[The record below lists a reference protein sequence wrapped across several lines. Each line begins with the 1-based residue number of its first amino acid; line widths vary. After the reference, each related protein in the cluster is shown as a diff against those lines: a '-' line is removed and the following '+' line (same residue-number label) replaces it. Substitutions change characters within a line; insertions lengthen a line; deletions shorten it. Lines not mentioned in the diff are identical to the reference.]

1 MNEMNQTQQIQII
14 PYITTKRFKGQAITS
29 EVNIPYGTE
38 VQCVIGY
45 IVHDNLPICANH
57 SQNAYD
63 YFARN
68 DDGKGLERG
77 KLIQE
82 IKKVLSKKD
91 SGYQDRWDKVWE
103 DEVCLK
109 YKRPEYSDYWLW
121 AHNFYN
127 AEIEDL
133 WYIAGLLSIKI

>member
-1 MNEMNQTQQIQII
+1 MKK
-14 PYITTKRFKGQAITS
+14 YIAHKRFKSIGI
-29 EVNIPYGTE
+29 ELNFNIPYGTDLIE
-38 VQCVIGY
+38 VENY
-45 IVHDNLPICANH
+45 ICTLNGNIICLAT

-68 DDGKGLERG
+68 DDGNGLERG

-109 YKRPEYSDYWLW
+109 YKRVEYADYFIWNHEF
-121 AHNFYN
+121 HN
-127 AEIEDL
+127 APIKDL
-133 WYIAGLLSIKI
+133 QYIANLVGASH

>member
-1 MNEMNQTQQIQII
+1 MTQII

-29 EVNIPYGTE
+29 ELNIPYGTE
-38 VQCVIGY
+38 VQSVIGY
-45 IVHDNLPICANH
+45 LVYDNQPICADH

-82 IKKVLSKKD
+82 IKKVLSKRDEK
-91 SGYQDRWDKVWE
+91 YQDRWDKVWE

-109 YKRPEYSDYWLW
+109 YKRVEYSDYWLW
-121 AHNFYN
+121 NHKFYN

-133 WYIAGLLSIKI
+133 RYIAGLLSIKI

>member
-1 MNEMNQTQQIQII
+1 MTEIK

-38 VQCVIGY
+38 VQCAIGY
-45 IVHDNLPICANH
+45 IVHGNLPICADH

-63 YFARN
+63 HFARN

-77 KLIQE
+77 KLIQA

-91 SGYQDRWDKVWE
+91 DGYQDRWDKVWD
-103 DEVCLK
+103 DEVCRRF
-109 YKRPEYSDYWLW
+109 KRVEYADYWLW
-121 AHNFYN
+121 NHDFYN

-133 WYIAGLLSIKI
+133 RYIAGLLSIQI

>member
-1 MNEMNQTQQIQII
+1 MNQTQQIQII
-14 PYITTKRFKGQAITS
+14 PYITTKRFKGQAMTS
-29 EVNIPYGTE
+29 ELNIPYGTE
-38 VQCVIGY
+38 VQSVIGY
-45 IVHDNLPICANH
+45 LVYDNQPICAAR

-68 DDGKGLERG
+68 DDGNGLERG

-91 SGYQDRWDKVWE
+91 SEYQARWDKVWD

-109 YKRPEYSDYWLW
+109 YKRVEYSDYWLW
-121 AHNFYN
+121 NHEFYN

-133 WYIAGLLSIKI
+133 QYIAGLLSIKI

>member
-1 MNEMNQTQQIQII
+1 MNQTQQIQIT

-38 VQCVIGY
+38 VQCIIGY
-45 IVHDNLPICANH
+45 IVYDNLPICADH

-63 YFARN
+63 YFSRN

-109 YKRPEYSDYWLW
+109 YKRVEYSDYWLW
-121 AHNFYN
+121 NHDFYN
-127 AEIEDL
+127 AKIEDL
-133 WYIAGLLSIKI
+133 RYIAGLLSIKI